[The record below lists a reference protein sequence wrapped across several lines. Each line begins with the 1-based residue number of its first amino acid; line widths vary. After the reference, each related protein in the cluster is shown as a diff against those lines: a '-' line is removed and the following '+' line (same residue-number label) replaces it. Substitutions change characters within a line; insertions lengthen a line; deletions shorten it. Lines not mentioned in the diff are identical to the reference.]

1 MGLVEGD
8 TTAGFSTSFFSC
20 FVSRAIKLEPSDI
33 SADFSLPCL
42 LLVSSDDGFLLSIES
57 SFEAE
62 TGTGAGAATGAGA
75 GAGERTGA
83 GAGAGAG
90 VLLDFFTEDKSI
102 GLPSLSVMTRAFLA
116 RG

>member
-1 MGLVEGD
+1 MGLVEGE

-83 GAGAGAG
+83 GAGAG

>member
-1 MGLVEGD
+1 MGLVEGEM
-8 TTAGFSTSFFSC
+8 TAGFSTSFFSC

-33 SADFSLPCL
+33 SADFSLPSF

-83 GAGAGAG
+83 GAGAG